1 MPLRSKADLV
11 CVRACDLGPGRR
23 VRLPRRGRE
32 LVTVVDVTEDEYGTC
47 LVHTDAGTYPCDRNT
62 MFDAEDGPAA
72 SVRGV
77 E

>member
-1 MPLRSKADLV
+1 MPRSDLVLVRAADLE
-11 CVRACDLGPGRR
+11 PGRR

-47 LVHTDAGTYPCDRNT
+47 LVHTESGTYPCDKHT
-62 MFDAEDGPAA
+62 LFDAEDGPAA